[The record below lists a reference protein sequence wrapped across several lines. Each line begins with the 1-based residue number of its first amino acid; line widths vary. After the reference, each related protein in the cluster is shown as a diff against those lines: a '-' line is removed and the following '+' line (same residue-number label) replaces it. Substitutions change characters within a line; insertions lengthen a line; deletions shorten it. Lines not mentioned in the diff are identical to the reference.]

1 VNAQVIETTTQKKRR
16 TMMSTAKGPKPI
28 KPLDGFVNVSDA
40 DVIIRMTAVQTA
52 MAGNANYPNP
62 PVDLAVLKTNID
74 AFVALVAQAADGSKK
89 VIAEKNK
96 QRATVVEMVRML
108 GRYVEGASKGDMSI
122 FQTSGFQPAS
132 TTKTKA
138 QPLSEKIRKIGHG
151 PNSGQAK
158 VWVRSLRDAL
168 SYIVR
173 YAVSVNGAAPTTW
186 TEQPV
191 GLVKSPV
198 LITGLTPGATYA
210 FQARAVTKNNTYTD
224 WSDSVTF
231 MVT

>member
-1 VNAQVIETTTQKKRR
+1 
-16 TMMSTAKGPKPI
+16 MSIAKGPKLI

-40 DVIIRMTAVQTA
+40 DVITRVNAVQTA

-108 GRYVEGASKGDMSI
+108 GRYVEVASKGDMAI

-132 TTKTKA
+132 TTRTRPR
-138 QPLSEKIRKIGHG
+138 PLSEKISKIGHG

-158 VWVRSLRDAL
+158 IWLCALKDAL
-168 SYIVR
+168 SYTVR
-173 YAVSVNGAAPTTW
+173 YAPIVNGTAPASW
-186 TEQPV
+186 TEQPI
-191 GLVKSPV
+191 GLLSAPM
-198 LITGLTPGATYA
+198 LLTGLTPGSTYA
-210 FQARAVTKNNTYTD
+210 FQARASMKDHRYTD

-231 MVT
+231 IVT

>member
-1 VNAQVIETTTQKKRR
+1 MSKANAVKL
-16 TMMSTAKGPKPI
+16 I
-28 KPLDGFVNVSDA
+28 KPSDDFVNVADA
-40 DVIIRMTAVQTA
+40 DVITPISAVQTA

-132 TTKTKA
+132 TTKAQA
-138 QPLSEKIRKIGHG
+138 QPWSEKIRKIGRG

-168 SYIVR
+168 SYTVR

-186 TEQPV
+186 IEQPV
-191 GLVKSPV
+191 GLVKSAV
-198 LITGLTPGATYA
+198 RITGLTPGTTYA
-210 FQARAVTKNNTYTD
+210 FQARALTKNNAYTD

>member
-1 VNAQVIETTTQKKRR
+1 
-16 TMMSTAKGPKPI
+16 MSRAKAVKLI
-28 KPLDGFVNVSDA
+28 RPLDSLVHVSDA
-40 DVIIRMTAVQTA
+40 DVIIRISAVQTA
-52 MAGNANYPNP
+52 MAGNANYPSP

-132 TTKTKA
+132 TTKT
-138 QPLSEKIRKIGHG
+138 QPPSLSEKIRKISHG
-151 PNSGQAK
+151 PNSGQAQ
-158 VWVRSLRDAL
+158 VRLNSLRDAL

-191 GLVKSPV
+191 GLVNAPV
-198 LITGLTPGATYA
+198 LITGLTPGTTYV
-210 FQARAVTKNNTYTD
+210 FQARAATKNNTYTD

-231 MVT
+231 IVT

>member
-1 VNAQVIETTTQKKRR
+1 
-16 TMMSTAKGPKPI
+16 MSKAKAVKLI
-28 KPLDGFVNVSDA
+28 KPLDGFVNVPDA
-40 DVIIRMTAVQTA
+40 DVITRVSAVHTA
-52 MAGNANYPNP
+52 MAGNANYPSP

-74 AFVALVAQAADGSKK
+74 AFVTLVAQAARSKK
-89 VIAEKNK
+89 VIAQKNK

-168 SYIVR
+168 SYTVR

-186 TEQPV
+186 AEQPV

-198 LITGLTPGATYA
+198 LITGLTPGASYA

>member
-1 VNAQVIETTTQKKRR
+1 
-16 TMMSTAKGPKPI
+16 MSTAKGPKLI

-40 DVIIRMTAVQTA
+40 DVITRINAVQTA

-89 VIAEKNK
+89 VIAQKNK
-96 QRATVVEMVRML
+96 QRATVVEMVRLL
-108 GRYVEGASKGDMSI
+108 GRYVEGVSKGDMSI

-132 TTKTKA
+132 TTKATA
-138 QPLSEKIRKIGHG
+138 QPLSEKIRKIGRG

-158 VWVRSLRDAL
+158 VWVRSLRGAL

-173 YAVSVNGAAPTTW
+173 YGPFVNGAAPTTW

-191 GLVKSPV
+191 GLVKAPV
-198 LITGLTPGATYA
+198 LITGLTPATSYV

-224 WSDSVTF
+224 WSDSLTFIVT
-231 MVT
+231 

>member
-1 VNAQVIETTTQKKRR
+1 
-16 TMMSTAKGPKPI
+16 MSNNNTVKLI

-40 DVIIRMTAVQTA
+40 DVILRITAVQTA
-52 MAGNANYPNP
+52 MAGNVDYPTP

-74 AFVALVAQAADGSKK
+74 AYVALVAQAADGSKK

-96 QRATVVEMVRML
+96 QRATVVQMVRML

-132 TTKTKA
+132 TTKAKA
-138 QPLSEKIRKIGHG
+138 QPWSEKIRKIGRG
-151 PNSGQAK
+151 PNSGQTK
-158 VWVRSLRDAL
+158 VWVRSLRGAL

-173 YAVSVNGAAPTTW
+173 YGVSVNGAAAIAW

-191 GLVKSPV
+191 GLVQKPV
-198 LITGLTPGATYA
+198 LITGLTPGTTYA
-210 FQARAVTKNNTYTD
+210 FQARAVTKDNTYTD